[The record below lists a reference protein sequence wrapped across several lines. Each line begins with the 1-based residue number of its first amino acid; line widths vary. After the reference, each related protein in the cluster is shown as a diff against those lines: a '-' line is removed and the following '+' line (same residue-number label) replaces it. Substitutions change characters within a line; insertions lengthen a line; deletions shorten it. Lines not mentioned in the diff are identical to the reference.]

1 MLLVMCNFV
10 SDVAKVNEV
19 IRNVFNAQISWP
31 KENTNHVIKVRQELF
46 NYERFD
52 QKKGKSMQFSLFRE
66 INLIFS
72 TSRAYRRRYCQSDT

>member
-10 SDVAKVNEV
+10 SDVAKANEV

-52 QKKGKSMQFSLFRE
+52 QKKGKSNAVQSFS
-66 INLIFS
+66 
-72 TSRAYRRRYCQSDT
+72 